1 MIILKKGF
9 LLKGQAG
16 SEIKTETIL
25 RIIICICMILIMG
38 FLTMV
43 SILHTTSVAD
53 DETITYYNDNFIL
66 NLIVMGVF
74 IAICF
79 VILPFLKK
87 IPLWAEIIFISLW
100 TIILGLLW
108 VYSSQASVAW
118 DSGSVNNAALKAAEN
133 DFSFLE
139 ERYFKD
145 YSFQL
150 GYVFFYE
157 IIIRIASLFGEVT
170 NLLFLEVG
178 NVLFLTASYIAII
191 LMNQRIFNNSQIQHL
206 TVLILAFGIQPI
218 IFSSFL
224 YGIIP
229 GLAFALYA
237 VYFEIIYLQD
247 SKLQYGLLSAVLI
260 TIAIMIKSNYNIVLI
275 AMMLFVLAKLFRRK
289 QFIWDLLYMIVTVVF
304 ALSVSPVVKN
314 MYEYRSNIDLGDSIP
329 YVCWISMGMNE
340 SWNAPGWYNYGFTV
354 AAFENAGYDAEIA
367 SENAMRTIKER
378 LKYFSEDSQYKQ
390 DFFYKKAVSQ
400 WNETSYESICL
411 NKSMGSYSERKKI
424 ASWVL
429 NNGEQKVKQFM
440 DYYAQFIYV
449 AVFIGAFICLRR
461 KNLEQSIF
469 LLIIL
474 GGFLYHLMSEAK
486 SQYSMPYFICM
497 VGFAPCGILC
507 IYEFLKKKFDFIQQ
521 RFKTVYKF
529 KNIVAMLVKKSNT

>member
-1 MIILKKGF
+1 MR
-9 LLKGQAG
+9 GQAEG
-16 SEIKTETIL
+16 EIKTEAIL
-25 RIIICICMILIMG
+25 RIIICICMILVMG

-43 SILHTTSVAD
+43 SILHTTNVAD

-66 NLIVMGVF
+66 NLIVTGIF

-79 VILPFLKK
+79 IILPVLKK
-87 IPLWAEIIFISLW
+87 VPLWAEIIFISLW

-170 NLLFLEVG
+170 NFLFLEVG

-247 SKLQYGLLSAVLI
+247 SKLQYGLLSAVFI
-260 TIAIMIKSNYNIVLI
+260 TIAIMIKSNYNIVMI

-289 QFIWDLLYMIVTVVF
+289 QFIWDVLYIIVTVVF
-304 ALSVSPVVKN
+304 AFSVSPVVKN
-314 MYEYRSNIDLGDSIP
+314 MYEHRSGIDLGDSIP

-378 LKYFSEDSQYKQ
+378 LKYFSEDAQYKQ

-449 AVFIGAFICLRR
+449 AVFIGAFICFRR

-497 VGFAPCGILC
+497 MGFAPCGILC
-507 IYEFLKKKFDFIQQ
+507 VCEFLKKKLEPVQQ
-521 RFKTVYKF
+521 KFKIIYKY
-529 KNIVAMLVKKSNT
+529 KNIVTMLVKKSNT